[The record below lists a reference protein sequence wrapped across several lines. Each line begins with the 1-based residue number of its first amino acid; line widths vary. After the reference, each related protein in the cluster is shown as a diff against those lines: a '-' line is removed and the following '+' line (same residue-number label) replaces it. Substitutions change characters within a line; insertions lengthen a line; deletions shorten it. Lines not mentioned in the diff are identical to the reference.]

1 MTEFF
6 LSFSLN
12 LNVALLRPS
21 LMISST
27 LTLHQS
33 LSHHIDLLFPNFHGT
48 YHYLKL
54 SCLFPWV
61 LSVFLHQNVS
71 SISTGTFS
79 VLLTTESPLHRTAS
93 AHSRLLIKVL
103 NKWIR
108 VISSNNKPG
117 ETRRKK
123 KIGLYSKEAIKEEWN
138 LENGSFMDDPI
149 LWRNQYI

>member
-1 MTEFF
+1 MTELF

-12 LNVALLRPS
+12 LDAPLLKPS
-21 LMISST
+21 LTIPST

-33 LSHHIDLLFPNFHGT
+33 LSHHIALLLPNFHGT

-93 AHSRLLIKVL
+93 AHSRHLIKVL

-108 VISSNNKPG
+108 VISSINKPG

-123 KIGLYSKEAIKEEWN
+123 ESGLYNKEARKEEWN
-138 LENGSFMDDPI
+138 LENGHFMDDPI
-149 LWRNQYI
+149 LWRKWYL